1 MFSYEFVRTMSTP
14 LQRRAQA
21 NASAAGCWLRP
32 GRCTGRRYRSTTA
45 VARPWPLVSSKRE
58 QQYVFFARIRILR
71 FFQIS
76 KNVTV
81 YVFLK

>member
-1 MFSYEFVRTMSTP
+1 VLVASWALYGQKISIDDSGGPSLAARQ
-14 LQRRAQA
+14 QR
-21 NASAAGCWLRP
+21 C
-32 GRCTGRRYRSTTA
+32 RSTA
-45 VARPWPLVSSKRE
+45 LSSKRE